1 MSKIQTFFQQMVQ
14 KRLASKM
21 NEIRSTAGPAVEN
34 DDKQGQKLRLAK
46 PSSACKAGGKR
57 KNLFQNNAT
66 KAIKNEKDIFGNG
79 AILNMDNKD
88 IIQRNDGNK

>member
-1 MSKIQTFFQQMVQ
+1 
-14 KRLASKM
+14 M
-21 NEIRSTAGPAVEN
+21 NEIRSTAGSAVEN

-46 PSSACKAGGKR
+46 PSSACKAG
-57 KNLFQNNAT
+57 NLFQNNAT
-66 KAIKNEKDIFGNG
+66 KAIKNKKDIFGND